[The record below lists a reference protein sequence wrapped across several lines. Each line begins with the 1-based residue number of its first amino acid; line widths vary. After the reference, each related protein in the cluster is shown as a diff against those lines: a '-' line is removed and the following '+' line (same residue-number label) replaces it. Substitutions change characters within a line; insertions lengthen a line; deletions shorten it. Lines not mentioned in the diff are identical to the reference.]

1 MWSHLKR
8 HHLEANNE
16 AVKERDERAAAS
28 SSSSSSSGS
37 STQPTVVQMFDAQR
51 KWPNSDTRSKKVDLA
66 IVEMIATDNKPF
78 TVVSGV
84 GFKRLVALL
93 EPRYSLKTEK
103 YYRTDL
109 FEDVHTKVENK
120 IKELVTLDN
129 AGPYLA
135 FTTDCWSGE
144 TESLMSLTCYF
155 IDKDWQGNKL
165 SSMLKPCMALTQVRQ
180 RYVPQSAETLGH
192 RHRESCACAS

>member
-8 HHLEANNE
+8 HHLEAYNE
-16 AVKERDERAAAS
+16 AQKEKDASTSAAS
-28 SSSSSSSGS
+28 SI
-37 STQPTVVQMFDAQR
+37 QPNLVQMFDAQR
-51 KWPNSDTRSKKVDLA
+51 KWGNSDTRSKNVDLA
-66 IVEMIATDNKPF
+66 IVEMIATDNHPF

-120 IKELVTLDN
+120 NKELVTLEN

-135 FTTDCWSGE
+135 FTTDCWSGD
-144 TESLMSLTCYF
+144 TESLMSLTCHF
-155 IDKDWQGNKL
+155 IDSDWERKQIVLNVKAMHG
-165 SSMLKPCMALTQVRQ
+165 SHT
-180 RYVPQSAETLGH
+180 AEYIS
-192 RHRESCACAS
+192 EVSVC